1 MKQTV
6 IVYSHFVEI
15 SRKSDRVC
23 IETPKIKSE
32 LPLPNIDGI
41 LVFGKAKLTSE
52 VISLCMKHNVP
63 ILLLTQYGTL
73 KGLILPPPQS
83 EATSKR
89 IKQFTLYYFKKIEI
103 ARLIVQRKCDEV
115 EATFHLE
122 LSKSKEALKKA
133 NDLNQIL
140 GVEGSISKAMFE
152 SFERLLSGTDFKFE
166 ERTYYPPKDE
176 VNTLLSFVYTLGYN
190 LALSLL
196 LLKGFDPFI
205 SFLHVKR
212 GSHASFA
219 SDLVEII
226 RPQLTLFCAKLLQD
240 GTVSKGDFLKER
252 GSYLLKKQ
260 AVSRVLERF
269 NPLKEEL
276 LVPMKLFL
284 SDLESFEV

>member
-89 IKQFTLYYFKKIEI
+89 IKQFTLYYFKKLEI

-115 EATFHLE
+115 EVTFNLE
-122 LSKSKEALKKA
+122 LNKSKEALKKA

-152 SFERLLSGTDFKFE
+152 SFERLLSGTGFKFE

-176 VNTLLSFVYTLGYN
+176 VNALLSFVYTLGYN
-190 LALSLL
+190 LALSLI
-196 LLKGFDPFI
+196 LLKGFDPYI

-226 RPQLTLFCAKLLQD
+226 RAQLTLFCAKLFQD
-240 GTVSKGDFLKER
+240 GTVSKGDFHREH
-252 GSYLLKKQ
+252 GAYLLKKQ
-260 AVSRVLERF
+260 AVRRVLERF

-276 LVPMKLFL
+276 LVPMRLFL

>member
-23 IETPKIKSE
+23 IETPKLKSE

-115 EATFHLE
+115 EATFNLE

-140 GVEGSISKAMFE
+140 GVEGSVSKAMFE
-152 SFERLLSGTDFKFE
+152 SFERLLSGTDLKFE

-190 LALSLL
+190 LALSLI

-240 GTVSKGDFLKER
+240 GTVSKDDFSREQ
-252 GSYLLKKQ
+252 GAYLLKKR
-260 AVSRVLERF
+260 AVSKAFRKV
-269 NPLKEEL
+269 
-276 LVPMKLFL
+276 
-284 SDLESFEV
+284 